1 MDFKSFFSKDSIS
14 SPQDKKQQML
24 IIVLVAVVL
33 ITLIVLGF
41 GLRRPSPPPT
51 DLAPSADSVA
61 FQPVDSGPVI
71 NRMRIEKI
79 IEKIDFDI
87 DFLRTPRFQNL
98 KVYGEW
104 SLEINEKGRQNP
116 FLPY

>member
-1 MDFKSFFSKDSIS
+1 MDFKSFFSKDSIAF
-14 SPQDKKQQML
+14 PQDKKQQML
-24 IIVLVAVVL
+24 IIVLVVVVL

-41 GLRRPSPPPT
+41 GFWRPSSPPV
-51 DLAPSADSVA
+51 DSVA
-61 FQPVDSGPVI
+61 VQPVDSGPAI

-87 DFLRTPRFQNL
+87 DFLRTPHFQNL

-104 SLEINEKGRQNP
+104 PLEIDEKGRQNP